1 MKYAILVLMT
11 STAEWL
17 RLSRKQRNTYVTQE
31 LTPVFEKYAGKVS
44 VRFLDAEA
52 FTARCSDVVIFETE
66 DLKQYYF
73 LMEEIRDSKIFTVP
87 YFQINDIIPCAEGGF
102 VTFEKEVYNKK

>member
-11 STAEWL
+11 STKEWL
-17 RLSRKQRNTYVTQE
+17 SLSREQRNAFMTEE
-31 LTPVFEKYAGKVS
+31 LTPVFEKYANKVS
-44 VRFLDAEA
+44 ARFLDAEA

-73 LMEEIRDSKIFTVP
+73 LMEEIRDSKIFTIP

-102 VTFEKEVYNKK
+102 VTFEKEAYNKK

>member
-1 MKYAILVLMT
+1 MNYTILVLMT
-11 STAEWL
+11 STRDWL
-17 RLSRKQRNTYVTQE
+17 TLSREQRKAFTAQE
-31 LTPVFEKYAGKVS
+31 LAPIFEKYGEQVR

-52 FTARCSDVVIFETE
+52 FTARCSDVAIFETA

-87 YFQINDIIPCAEGGF
+87 YFQINDIIPCAAGGF
-102 VTFEKEVYNKK
+102 ATFEEEAYNQS